1 MFNVNA
7 ATTVLFVIVFS
18 PAPYEICSMRLVKD
32 KTPHHREVEDLVPHI
47 CRRWQTWVISTLLS
61 TLLIIAATV
70 CFAADAPAP
79 DKPLPADTGVAGLK
93 QMLVRLHTTAR
104 LMHTAAHPDDEDGGM
119 LVLESRGHGVEALQL
134 TLNRG
139 EGGQNK
145 IGSNLFDVLGVVRTL
160 ELLAADRYYGVE
172 QRFTRVADFGFSK
185 TPEETFEK
193 WHGHDTAL
201 RDMVRVIRTFRPDV
215 IVSRFQGNERDG
227 HGHHQASGI
236 LTREAFRAAA
246 DPYRFPEQIK
256 EGLQPWQAK
265 KLYIDNVK
273 PFGQTAPPP
282 SDAYTLELDSG
293 QNSPLLGMSYAQYAM
308 QGLKH
313 QLSQGAGSWTLS
325 PGPHLSYYR
334 LVDSVLP
341 KPAPGQHEK
350 DFFDG
355 IDTTLTGL
363 ASRLGNDESKVPW
376 LRGDLEK
383 LKQDVDQATSAADR
397 NPFDAAQPLL
407 AGLAT
412 TRAIITKAADANLP
426 GPEKNELLTQ
436 LRTKEDQFTQAAN
449 LALGITLD
457 AVANVPTTVR
467 EGFTT
472 VPGEA
477 FSIHTVLQMPR
488 STDEQRMVKVGL
500 AQLDVPSGWAVR
512 RSAPI
517 GGKGG
522 LLASDFTVVVAR
534 DATYTRPCNS
544 RSNPQ
549 VDTIYSVANDA
560 CAVLPLPTPPVH
572 ARVTYSYK
580 GLQGEVRAPVEVK
593 FVSDNRPSE
602 RPLAVGPPFS
612 VAVAP
617 GMLVIPTE
625 RAKSVQVSVE
635 GRSNLPH
642 PADAHIELHLPAGW
656 TCTPRSVTAH
666 FDKPGENK
674 KFDFTLTPPDNLSES
689 RGELKA
695 ALNYRGKD
703 YSEGYTV
710 VARADIGSALYYQ
723 PAATRI
729 SAVNVNIPAGL
740 KVGYIMGAGDEIPT
754 VLRQIGMDV
763 TPVSERELATG
774 DLAKYGTI
782 VLGIRAY
789 DTRDDVRANNKR
801 LTDYVWNGGTL
812 LVQYNAAVGDFN
824 SGHFTPY
831 PAELSR
837 ERVTVEEAPVTILD
851 PNDAVFSFPNRI
863 TPDDF
868 NSWVQERG
876 LYFMG
881 SWDSHF
887 EPLLASNDP
896 GQQPAKGGLL
906 KAHYGKGTYIYTGY
920 AFFRQLPEGVPGAIR
935 LFVNLVSAGH
945 ER

>member
-1 MFNVNA
+1 MRRLKAKTIFNH
-7 ATTVLFVIVFS
+7 S
-18 PAPYEICSMRLVKD
+18 
-32 KTPHHREVEDLVPHI
+32 VPHT
-47 CRRWQTWVISTLLS
+47 CRGWQMWFLS
-61 TLLIIAATV
+61 ALLILAAPL
-70 CFAADAPAP
+70 CLAAEPAP
-79 DKPLPADTGVAGLK
+79 DRPLPQDTGAAGLK
-93 QMLVRLHTTAR
+93 QVLVRLHTTAR

-246 DPYRFPEQIK
+246 DPNRFPEQIK

-293 QNSPLLGMSYAQYAM
+293 QFSPALGMTYAQFAM

-313 QLSQGAGSWTLS
+313 QLSQGAGAWSLS

-355 IDTTLTGL
+355 IDTSLTGL
-363 ASRLGNDESKVPW
+363 ASRLGNDENEVPW

-383 LKQDVDQATSAADR
+383 LARNVEEATAAANR

-412 TRAIITKAADANLP
+412 TRAMITKAADANLP
-426 GPEKNELLTQ
+426 GPEKAELLTQ
-436 LRTKEDQFTQAAN
+436 LRTKQDQLTDAAN
-449 LALGITLD
+449 LALGITLE
-457 AVANVPTTVR
+457 AIATSPTTVR
-467 EGFTT
+467 EGFTA

-477 FSIHTVLQMPR
+477 FNVHTVLQIPR
-488 STDEQRMVKVGL
+488 STEESRTLKVDL
-500 AQLDVPSGWAVR
+500 AQLDVPPGWLVR

-522 LLASDFTVVVAR
+522 LLASDFTVVVPR
-534 DATYTRPCNS
+534 DAAYTRPCNS

-549 VDTIYSVANDA
+549 VDTIYSVVNDS
-560 CAVLPLPTPPVH
+560 CAVLPLPPPPVH
-572 ARVTYSYK
+572 ARVTYRFK
-580 GLQGEVRAPVEVK
+580 GVQGEITVPVKVNFLPDDK
-593 FVSDNRPSE
+593 PAL
-602 RPLAVGPPFS
+602 RPLAIGPAFS
-612 VAVAP
+612 VSAEP
-617 GMLVIPTE
+617 GLLVVPVGSARTLH
-625 RAKSVQVSVE
+625 VSVE
-635 GRSNLPH
+635 ARSNLSH
-642 PADAHIELHLPAGW
+642 AADAHIQLRAPAGW
-656 TCTPRSVTAH
+656 VYTPRSISAH
-666 FDKPGENK
+666 FDKPGENR
-674 KFDFTLTPPDNLSES
+674 KFEFTLSPPASLTET
-689 RGELKA
+689 REELKA
-695 ALNYRGKD
+695 QLNYRGKD

-710 VARADIGSALYYQ
+710 VTRADLGSALYYQ
-723 PAATRI
+723 PATTRI
-729 SAVNVNIPAGL
+729 SAVNVSVPASL
-740 KVGYIMGAGDEIPT
+740 KLGYIMGAGDEIPA
-754 VLRQIGMDV
+754 VLRQLGMDV
-763 TPVSERELATG
+763 NLISAQELAGG
-774 DLAKYGTI
+774 DLSRYGTI

-789 DTRDDVRANNKR
+789 DTREDVRANNKR
-801 LTDYVWNGGTL
+801 LLDYVSNGGTL
-812 LVQYNAAVGDFN
+812 VVQYNAGVGDFN
-824 SGHFTPY
+824 SGQFTPY
-831 PAELSR
+831 EAELSR
-837 ERVTVEEAPVTILD
+837 ERVTVEEAPVTILNA
-851 PNDAVFSFPNRI
+851 NDSVFSFPNRI
-863 TPDDF
+863 TASDF
-868 NSWVQERG
+868 NGWVQERG
-876 LYFMG
+876 LYFLS

-906 KAHYGKGTYIYTGY
+906 KARYGKGTYIYTGY

-945 ER
+945 ENSR